1 MFEKVSATTSESSS
15 PNNQPDEPAQNTAT
29 EESNT
34 GISPLIV
41 GAIVALIL
49 AFAAFA
55 SWLVLKGRKK

>member
-15 PNNQPDEPAQNTAT
+15 PSTQPDEPAQNTAT
-29 EESNT
+29 EESST
-34 GISPLIV
+34 GISPVVV